1 MLHFRVKLSYFLQGF
16 KWGFIVLILKFILRK
31 LIRLG
36 TLTLI
41 DSHGKRHVFG
51 GEEGLSVTIRFTD
64 NLISWKLVFSPS
76 LALGEG
82 YMDGRI
88 MVENGTIFDLLS
100 LFGKNLENKNKS
112 GMYEFLEPY
121 RKLFRRFQQY
131 NPIITSH
138 KNVAHHYDLSNE
150 LYSMFLDKDLQYSCA
165 YFNTPSSDL
174 ESAQEQKKVHIAAK
188 LSLKGNQNV
197 LDIGS
202 GWGGMG
208 LFLAKNY
215 EVNVTGVT
223 LSLPQLRVSQQR
235 AIEEHLSDRVTFK
248 LQDYRKLTGTFD
260 RIVSVG
266 MFEHVGINQYQIFFE
281 TVEKLLSDDG
291 VILLHTIG
299 RNTPPSVT
307 DPWIRKYIFPGGYI
321 PALSEISKNIEK
333 TSFFITD
340 IEFLGPHYANTLR
353 HWRLR
358 FKKNREIIKSL
369 YDERFC
375 KMWEFYLAA
384 SETAFRY
391 LGMTVYQ
398 IQLTKQNGIIPITR
412 DYIEGSKNKIVAN
425 KK

>member
-1 MLHFRVKLSYFLQGF
+1 M
-16 KWGFIVLILKFILRK
+16 
-31 LIRLG
+31 
-36 TLTLI
+36 
-41 DSHGKRHVFG
+41 FG
-51 GEEGLSVTIRFTD
+51 GAEGLSVTIRFID
-64 NLISWKLVFSPS
+64 NLTSWKLIFSPS
-76 LALGEG
+76 LGLGEG
-82 YMDGRI
+82 YMNGTI
-88 MVENGTIFDLLS
+88 IVENGTIFDLLS
-100 LFGKNLENKNKS
+100 LFGTNLENKKKS

-131 NPIITSH
+131 NPIITAH

-165 YFNTPSSDL
+165 YFNTPSLDL
-174 ESAQEQKKVHIAAK
+174 DNAQQQKKIHIGAK
-188 LSLKGNQNV
+188 LSLKSNQKV

-223 LSLPQLRVSQQR
+223 LSLPQLRSSQQR

-248 LQDYRKLTGTFD
+248 LQDYRKLAGTFD

-266 MFEHVGINQYQIFFE
+266 MFEHVGINQYKIFFE
-281 TVEKLLSDDG
+281 KVEKLLSADG

-321 PALSEISKNIEK
+321 PALSEISKEIEK
-333 TSFFITD
+333 TGFIITD
-340 IEFLGPHYANTLR
+340 IEFLGPHYAETLR

-358 FKKNREIIKSL
+358 FENNRENIKSL

-384 SETAFRY
+384 SEVAFRY
-391 LGMTVYQ
+391 LGMSVYQ
-398 IQLTKQNGIIPITR
+398 IQLTKKNGVIPITR
-412 DYIEGSKNKIVAN
+412 DYIEVSKNRVVAN
-425 KK
+425 NK

>member
-1 MLHFRVKLSYFLQGF
+1 M
-16 KWGFIVLILKFILRK
+16 LILKFILRK

-41 DSHGKRHVFG
+41 DSYGKYHVFG
-51 GEEGLSVTIRFTD
+51 GGEDLRVTIRFTD
-64 NLISWKLVFSPS
+64 NLTSWKLIFSPS
-76 LALGEG
+76 LALGEE

-88 MVENGTIFDLLS
+88 IVENGTIFDLLS
-100 LFGKNLENKNKS
+100 LLGKNLENQKKS

-174 ESAQEQKKVHIAAK
+174 ESAQEQKKFHIAAK

-223 LSLPQLRVSQQR
+223 LSLNQLRVSQQR
-235 AIEEHLSDRVTFK
+235 AIEENLSDRLIFK

-266 MFEHVGINQYQIFFE
+266 MFEHVGVNQYEIFFKK
-281 TVEKLLSDDG
+281 VEKLLSSDG

-321 PALSEISKNIEK
+321 PALSEVSKEIEK
-333 TSFFITD
+333 TSFIITD
-340 IEFLGPHYANTLR
+340 IEFLGPHYAETLR

-358 FKKNREIIKSL
+358 FGKNRENIKAL
-369 YDERFC
+369 YDEHFC

-384 SETAFRY
+384 SEMAFRY
-391 LGMTVYQ
+391 LGMSVYQ
-398 IQLTKQNGIIPITR
+398 IQLTKKDGVIPITR
-412 DYIEGSKNKIVAN
+412 DYIEESKNREIAN
-425 KK
+425 NK

>member
-1 MLHFRVKLSYFLQGF
+1 M
-16 KWGFIVLILKFILRK
+16 LILKFILRK
-31 LIRLG
+31 LIKLG
-36 TLTLI
+36 TLNLI
-41 DSHGKRHVFG
+41 DSYGKRHIFG
-51 GEEGLSVTIRFTD
+51 GGEGLNVTIRFID
-64 NLISWKLVFSPS
+64 NRISWKLVFSPS

-88 MVENGTIFDLLS
+88 IVENGTIFDLLS
-100 LFGKNLENKNKS
+100 LFGANLETKKKT

-138 KNVAHHYDLSNE
+138 NNVAHHYDLSNE

-174 ESAQEQKKVHIAAK
+174 DNAQEQKKFHIAAK
-188 LSLKGNQNV
+188 LNLKGNQSV

-208 LFLAKNY
+208 LFLAKHY
-215 EVNVTGVT
+215 EVSVTGVT

-235 AIEEHLSDRVTFK
+235 AIEENLSDKVTFK
-248 LQDYRKLTGTFD
+248 LQDYRKLMGTFD

-266 MFEHVGINQYQIFFE
+266 MFEHVGINQYKIFFQK
-281 TVEKLLSDDG
+281 VEKLLSVNG
-291 VILLHTIG
+291 IVLLHTIG

-321 PALSEISKNIEK
+321 PALSEVSKEIEK
-333 TSFFITD
+333 TNFIISD
-340 IEFLGPHYANTLR
+340 IEFLGPHYVETLR
-353 HWRLR
+353 HWRLSFENNR
-358 FKKNREIIKSL
+358 KNIKSL

-384 SETAFRY
+384 SEIAFRY

-398 IQLTKQNGIIPITR
+398 IQLIKQNGVIPITR
-412 DYIEGSKNKIVAN
+412 DYIELSKNRVAANN